1 MNIQAI
7 NLKNVQNLHDAYS
20 KYNVQNAD
28 QASKID
34 FGDLLNKAITEI
46 NDAQRVSTQYDE
58 NIILGNIDNL
68 HEPLIAAKKSEI
80 LFSFGLEVRA
90 QILDAYREIMR
101 IQL

>member
-7 NLKNVQNLHDAYS
+7 NLKNVQKLHDAYS
-20 KYNVQNAD
+20 TQHVQHAD
-28 QASKID
+28 QTSKID
-34 FGDLLNKAITEI
+34 FGDLLNKAITGI
-46 NDAQRVSTQYDE
+46 NDAQRISTEYDE
-58 NIILGNIDNL
+58 KLIAGNIDNL

>member
-7 NLKNVQNLHDAYS
+7 NVKNLQNLHDAYS
-20 KYNVQNAD
+20 KQNVQNTG
-28 QASKID
+28 QMPKID
-34 FGDLLNKAITEI
+34 FGDLFNKAIAQI

-58 NIILGNIDNL
+58 NIIAGNIDNL

>member
-1 MNIQAI
+1 MSA
-7 NLKNVQNLHDAYS
+7 A
-20 KYNVQNAD
+20 
-28 QASKID
+28 
-34 FGDLLNKAITEI
+34 
-46 NDAQRVSTQYDE
+46 YDE
-58 NIILGNIDNL
+58 GLISGKVDNL